1 MDKKCSRGKVV
12 IIGSGRSGR
21 GLHGDFCYREEYD
34 LTFADIDLELIKK
47 LKIYILYG
55 KRKWERFFGACDR
68 WVSRISY

>member
-21 GLHGDFCYREEYD
+21 GLHGDFCYREGYD

-47 LKIYILYG
+47 LQKNKKYTSFTEKENGYQG
-55 KRKWERFFGACDR
+55 K
-68 WVSRISY
+68 